1 MRLNNFS
8 SFTWT
13 SKSKRETNDHC
24 FSAETCVGESI
35 PRSTLLP
42 SARRDSSEATSNM
55 VFSHT
60 WLGTTPNKL
69 FLHLPIMD
77 TMDITTIIT
86 MEALMATMMIIMLR
100 EMTTIMQIKLMETN
114 TPLKIITV
122 TGKKM
127 IMDMANTTENLFNN
141 VLQVN
146 LYFRFFFFYFI
157 Q

>member
-1 MRLNNFS
+1 
-8 SFTWT
+8 
-13 SKSKRETNDHC
+13 
-24 FSAETCVGESI
+24 
-35 PRSTLLP
+35 
-42 SARRDSSEATSNM
+42 
-55 VFSHT
+55 
-60 WLGTTPNKL
+60 
-69 FLHLPIMD
+69 MD

-86 MEALMATMMIIMLR
+86 MEALMATMMITTQK
-100 EMTTIMQIKLMETN
+100 EMTTTMQIKLMETN